1 MNVVLHFQSS
11 GSIPGDGRP
20 VAMVGN
26 SLTIGRGKNN
36 DLVLPDPDRL
46 ISSNHC
52 AIEDQNGNVVVIDL
66 STNGTFLN
74 YGKIPLGKVPTP
86 LNDGDILS
94 IGNYELAVAIST
106 GKETGQPALLDPVQ
120 GRSVSPR
127 GARPDQD
134 LEGLLDAPSM
144 SQQKDV
150 INELLDSP
158 GGPVGPKGIMRPELG
173 EDGLLPPLGE
183 GEEDDILGKG
193 PDPDSLLGASQGLD
207 SSSLNDHMNLPKTAS
222 STIPDDWDLD
232 LPVSPLG
239 RDAPADNKNPFAEDP
254 FAESSIPGS
263 APSGVG
269 SGAAFIPEDLDL
281 GIGAP
286 GGGTPAKTTPA
297 PETAA
302 EKPAPLASEPAPPV
316 APPAEPV
323 IAPSPAQATPP
334 APAAAPAAPQPGTQD
349 AELLKI
355 LLDAAG
361 VGEVDLSD
369 EEAPVVTA
377 ERLGNVLRIVIHGL
391 REILMTRSSI
401 KSEFRIDQTRISP
414 SGNNALKFSV
424 TPEEAVEALVG
435 PPRRGYLAAELA
447 ADQALQ
453 DIKAHEVAT
462 MTGMEAALKGVL
474 RRLSPE
480 ALESEITSAGGIGSL
495 LKGRKARYWETY
507 ERIYADVADAA
518 ENDFHELFSREFARA
533 YQEQLNKLKGGS

>member
-1 MNVVLHFQSS
+1 
-11 GSIPGDGRP
+11 
-20 VAMVGN
+20 MVGN

-52 AIEDQNGNVVVIDL
+52 AIEDQNGNVVVVDL

-86 LNDGDILS
+86 LNDGDILT

-158 GGPVGPKGIMRPELG
+158 GGPVGPKGIKRPELG

-232 LPVSPLG
+232 LPVSPIG
-239 RDAPADNKNPFAEDP
+239 RDVPAENNNPFAEDP

-281 GIGAP
+281 DIGV
-286 GGGTPAKTTPA
+286 GGDGTPAETTPT
-297 PETAA
+297 PDSAA
-302 EKPAPLASEPAPPV
+302 DKPAPMASDPLSGPRVAPPV
-316 APPAEPV
+316 AASVAAPTDPA
-323 IAPSPAQATPP
+323 S
-334 APAAAPAAPQPGTQD
+334 AAAPGPATPSAPTETPAPTSAVQASQPGPQD

-355 LLDAAG
+355 LLNAAG
-361 VGEVDLSD
+361 VGDIDLSD
-369 EEAPVVTA
+369 EEAPAATA

-401 KSEFRIDQTRISP
+401 KSEFRIDQTRIST

-474 RRLSPE
+474 KRLSPE

-533 YQEQLNKLKGGS
+533 YQEQLNKLKDGS